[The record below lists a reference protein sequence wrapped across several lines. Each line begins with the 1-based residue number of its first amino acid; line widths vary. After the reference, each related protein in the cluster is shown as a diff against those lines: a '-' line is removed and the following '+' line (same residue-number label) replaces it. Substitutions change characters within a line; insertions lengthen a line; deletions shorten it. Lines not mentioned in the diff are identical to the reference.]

1 MAVSGLAFQ
10 IMDDILDMTADEK
23 VLGKK
28 RYGDLYEGDYG
39 RGGYKNSENSIIT
52 IPEIK
57 RTLPRQVNHRTLM
70 VILEYLEE
78 SGKIVV
84 T

>member
-39 RGGYKNSENSIIT
+39 RGGYKNSENSLL
-52 IPEIK
+52 
-57 RTLPRQVNHRTLM
+57 R
-70 VILEYLEE
+70 YLR
-78 SGKIVV
+78 
-84 T
+84 